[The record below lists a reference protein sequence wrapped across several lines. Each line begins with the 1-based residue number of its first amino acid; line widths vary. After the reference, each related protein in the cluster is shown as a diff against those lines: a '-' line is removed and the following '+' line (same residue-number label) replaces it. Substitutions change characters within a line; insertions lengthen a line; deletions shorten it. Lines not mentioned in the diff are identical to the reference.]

1 MVYLHQYIS
10 EIFAGF
16 ATILSAASIWRSE
29 VTARELK
36 LQNTASRRM
45 NMLIEI
51 EHKNSCVGELVLII
65 VQKILLLQQH
75 PELINKPHHEIARLK
90 NNLNRLQEFKDAE
103 KKLIQ
108 LAESSSANDI
118 ELNAKTLTDIK
129 RIRIRI
135 ESDIKKETSSYEE
148 LKEDVNKANA

>member
-16 ATILSAASIWRSE
+16 AIILSAASNWRSV

-51 EHKNSCVGELVLII
+51 ERKNSCVGELAII
-65 VQKILLLQQH
+65 TEQKILLLQQH
-75 PELINKPHHEIARLK
+75 PQLINKPHHEIARLT
-90 NNLNRLQEFKDAE
+90 NNLNLLQEFKDAE
-103 KKLIQ
+103 KILIQ
-108 LAESSSANDI
+108 VAESSSANDI
-118 ELNAKTLTDIK
+118 ELHAKALTDIK
-129 RIRIRI
+129 RLRISI
-135 ESDIKKETSSYEE
+135 ECDIKKETPVYKKW
-148 LKEDVNKANA
+148 LEDVNKANA